1 MFTGRLARGKY
12 RNDTDRNGRKV
23 TEMNVEPR
31 NIPVRRKI
39 HQAKGCFMQTF
50 LNSIFPPVCY
60 ELPFMSD
67 DFDANVTTVSSEWMS
82 HTSSSREGK
91 AAKYSFISG
100 LAGSAMAS
108 TDRQPS
114 TVPNTMFLPSSVL
127 SIALSSACIRKLAI
141 IFASEV
147 LQMQQTTS

>member
-1 MFTGRLARGKY
+1 MEDLYEGHARTIRTENEGKWLKWMWSPGISLREERFTKPKDVLCR
-12 RNDTDRNGRKV
+12 
-23 TEMNVEPR
+23 
-31 NIPVRRKI
+31 
-39 HQAKGCFMQTF
+39 HF
-50 LNSIFPPVCY
+50 LIQYCPLCS

-67 DFDANVTTVSSEWMS
+67 DFDATVTAVNSEWMS

-147 LQMQQTTS
+147 L